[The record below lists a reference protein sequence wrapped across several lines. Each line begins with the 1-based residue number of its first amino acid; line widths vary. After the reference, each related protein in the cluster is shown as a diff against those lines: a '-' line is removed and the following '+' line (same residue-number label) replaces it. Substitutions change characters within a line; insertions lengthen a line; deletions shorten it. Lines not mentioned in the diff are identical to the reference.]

1 MKCKTCYSFNRIY
14 KVDQVSKSI
23 ADISTGRLL
32 FHEKMDTVT
41 DWLTAVNLN
50 STSLVKRSAW
60 SVLRLND
67 KSRAMMPPTDVKHD
81 FLSVDQNAKLEGNIF
96 FYLIFTTQ
104 TLLVDLLENDLAISG
119 SIFATYL
126 FLAHKLKDDYNL
138 YKQGSDQSY
147 LLPFCI
153 NREYPNA
160 DMATRIR

>member
-32 FHEKMDTVT
+32 FHDKMDTVT

-96 FYLIFTTQ
+96 FYLICTYIFF
-104 TLLVDLLENDLAISG
+104 SG
-119 SIFATYL
+119 LTGERFSNFR
-126 FLAHKLKDDYNL
+126 FH
-138 YKQGSDQSY
+138 
-147 LLPFCI
+147 FC
-153 NREYPNA
+153 NVSVFGA
-160 DMATRIR
+160 QVKG